1 LGHADSWLFFKWKK
15 LCKDAQVINVKPR
28 RVHTISDALV
38 NQRQR
43 QNRLLK
49 QSLGV
54 GSVVLIALFLLGAK
68 ANEER
73 AKFSEIDVERINIVN
88 ANGKVEMV
96 LANRMRLPKAVI
108 NDKQVADDRQK
119 PGIIFYNAA
128 GDESGGLFFEGK
140 LDANGKP
147 NAGMHLSRDR
157 FGGDQQL
164 ALGHY
169 ESGGFMETGL
179 NVYDRGLAKDYGA
192 LFEAMQKAPVGAEKD
207 LLKKKWMDAGGA
219 QTTRLFVGKTR
230 SQSSAVILADT
241 KGAPRIM
248 MLVSPDG
255 QPMLNFMDEKG
266 QVIQSLPQPAKDTK

>member
-1 LGHADSWLFFKWKK
+1 MNDVFVSQL
-15 LCKDAQVINVKPR
+15 
-28 RVHTISDALV
+28 
-38 NQRQR
+38 QR

-49 QSLGV
+49 LCLGV
-54 GSVVLIALFLLGAK
+54 GAVALLALLLMGAK
-68 ANEER
+68 TNDER
-73 AKFSEIDVERINIVN
+73 ARFAEIDVERINIVN

-96 LANRMRLPKAVI
+96 LANRTRLPKAVI
-108 NDKQVADDRQK
+108 NGKDMADDRQK

-128 GDESGGLFFEGK
+128 GDESGGLIFDGK

-147 NAGMHLSRDR
+147 NAGMHFSMDR

-179 NVYDRGLAKDYGA
+179 NVYDRGLAKDYQA
-192 LFEAMQKAPVGAEKD
+192 LFEAMQKAPEGAEKEA
-207 LLKKKWMDAGGA
+207 LKKKWLDAGGA

-230 SQSSAVILADT
+230 GKSSAVILADA

-248 MLVSPDG
+248 MLVSPEG
-255 QPMLNFMDEKG
+255 QPMLNFLDEKG
-266 QVIQSLPQPAKDTK
+266 QVIQSLPQPAK